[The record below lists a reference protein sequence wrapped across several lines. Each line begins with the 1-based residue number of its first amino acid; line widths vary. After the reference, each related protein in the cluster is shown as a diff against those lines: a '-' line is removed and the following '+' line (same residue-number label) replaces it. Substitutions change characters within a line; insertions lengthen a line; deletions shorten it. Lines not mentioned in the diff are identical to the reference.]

1 MAITTHNKIE
11 LPPELLDELERMV
24 MEEGMIISKACEEY
38 ASKIG
43 ATSSIVY
50 SRFTGHPNYSE
61 IKLVSLQ
68 NGTHNRSSGD
78 EGGWDK
84 TPFTNFWTL
93 DEWKRRGLIKAK
105 E

>member
-1 MAITTHNKIE
+1 MAITPPNKIE

-50 SRFTGHPNYSE
+50 SVHRAP
-61 IKLVSLQ
+61 KLQ
-68 NGTHNRSSGD
+68 R
-78 EGGWDK
+78 DK
-84 TPFTNFWTL
+84 AGELT
-93 DEWKRRGLIKAK
+93 KRNSQ
-105 E
+105 

>member
-1 MAITTHNKIE
+1 MAITPPNKIE

-24 MEEGMIISKACEEY
+24 MEEVMIISKACEEY

-50 SRFTGHPNYSE
+50 SRFKGHPNYSE

-68 NGTHNRSSGD
+68 NVAHNPRSGD

-84 TPFTNFWTL
+84 TPFTHLWSL
-93 DEWKRRGLIKAK
+93 DAWKRKGLIKAS